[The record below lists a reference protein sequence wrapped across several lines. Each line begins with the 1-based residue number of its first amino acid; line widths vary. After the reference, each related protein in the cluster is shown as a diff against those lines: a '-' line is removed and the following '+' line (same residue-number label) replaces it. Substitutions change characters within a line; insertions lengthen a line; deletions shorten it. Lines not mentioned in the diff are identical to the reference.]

1 MLPPVR
7 PTKLKA
13 GLPKP
18 TLAEQQPPPADLLEV
33 ASRLRERYLPT
44 LPAPRRS
51 PEPVEALIGTI
62 LSQQNTSII
71 ARRQFAALKIS
82 YPQWEAALADGPDGI
97 EGVLRGAGGGLARV
111 KADYIYNVLY
121 TLEETRGTLSL
132 QDTHDL
138 NDAEARALLESL
150 PGVGMKTASC
160 VLLFDMARPAMP
172 VDTLIGRIA
181 ARLEW
186 VPARWNAVKVEHWF
200 DEVLPRDWA
209 SRYGFHVS
217 AIRHG
222 RETCRAQRPLCGE
235 CVLQSLCP
243 SAGVFLAGS
252 STPDQAILNRAKT
265 PAE

>member
-1 MLPPVR
+1 MPLPAR
-7 PTKLKA
+7 
-13 GLPKP
+13 LPKP
-18 TLAEQQPPPADLLEV
+18 TLTEQQPPPADLQEV
-33 ASRLRERYLPT
+33 TTRLRERYLPT
-44 LPAPRRS
+44 LPAPNRS
-51 PEPVEALIGTI
+51 PEPLDALIGTI

-71 ARRQFAALKIS
+71 SRRQFAALKVS

-121 TLEETRGTLSL
+121 RLEETRGTLSL

-172 VDTLIGRIA
+172 VDTHIGRIA

-186 VPARWNAVKVEHWF
+186 VPARWNAIKVERWF
-200 DEVLPRDWA
+200 DEVLPRDWP

-235 CVLQSLCP
+235 CVLRDLCP
-243 SAGVFLAGS
+243 SAGIFLAGS
-252 STPDQAILNRAKT
+252 V
-265 PAE
+265 